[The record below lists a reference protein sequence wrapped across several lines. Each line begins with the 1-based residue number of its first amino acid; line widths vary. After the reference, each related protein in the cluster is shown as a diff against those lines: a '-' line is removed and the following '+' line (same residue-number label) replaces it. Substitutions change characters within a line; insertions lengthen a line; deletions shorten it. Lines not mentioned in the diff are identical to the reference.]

1 MAGETNN
8 KEFQE
13 LMTAIKGLTTAF
25 NSRSSAGAGGAV
37 EKSAGQKQT
46 AQFEKDLTE
55 SVKYFGKGIIG
66 AFSKMKT
73 NIEKDFDQIKA
84 DTFSDILISN
94 QKRTGSEMAAQTN
107 AVMKGAI
114 VLIRDSAKTAATAFA
129 GAMLQFNKLWNAM
142 MGGIEDAMKG
152 MKDMAFKAL
161 EGVGIGGGPIAG
173 ALSGLLDG
181 FIKGIMFKFED
192 ALKQR
197 EMKRAVTMQFGTNAP
212 EAAAFSRHMVG
223 YYNLLGR
230 QVSTEFAEAF
240 SGIGVVNDK
249 VADDMIGIATNLKMG
264 AGEATQLLEKYMTYG
279 NSAARATD
287 QIQANFR
294 KLQAAAQESG
304 LPVKMMA
311 GYIAQA
317 STNARFLNVDVALV
331 GNTMANLQK
340 KTKDLSNLGVDFRI
354 HGASI
359 MNDLATGGKNVSD
372 AMHVFYGSKGGVLDM
387 SVGAAWAKSMF
398 GEKTAGSLSKTAEG
412 GFTTGGMGLGEA
424 SQGNTMMIQRLEL
437 MKQTMMDASAGAS
450 DDAEALF
457 LQMKAAKDVFGLSD
471 EAARTVAASGK
482 DEIKKLADNPAMAAQ
497 MKDTKTILGEMQ
509 TVATKSEALQRHL
522 VNLNMAIVKILFEI
536 PILII
541 GWFKTT
547 WLGDGDD
554 TLYKSS
560 LAALDKQGG
569 EFKQAA
575 VGAGKVLDSVAANDM
590 AYFGGRIDA
599 VTNAMGKPETVK
611 SNYTEKTLAREAEAR
626 KAIEAKGKRAE
637 GGPVSSGELYQ
648 VGENN
653 RPELL
658 MIPGNRGEVISSDKV
673 DKLAAAGAAG
683 SAGASGSGGIH
694 INLAVHGVTKDQIMQ
709 QITNEVLR
717 ALQ

>member
-94 QKRTGSEMAAQTN
+94 QKRTGSEMAARTN

-114 VLIRDSAKTAATAFA
+114 VLIGDSAKTAATAFA
-129 GAMLQFNKLWNAM
+129 GAMLQFNKLWNDM
-142 MGGIEDAMKG
+142 WGGVESAMKG

-161 EGVGIGGGPIAG
+161 EEVGIGGGPIAG

-240 SGIGVVNDK
+240 SGIGVVNAK
-249 VADDMIGIATNLKMG
+249 VADDMIGIASNLKMG
-264 AGEATQLLEKYMTYG
+264 AGEATQLLEKYMIFG

-317 STNARFLNVDVALV
+317 STNARFLNVDVGLV

-541 GWFKTT
+541 GWLQSTSLF
-547 WLGDGDD
+547 GSGDD

-575 VGAGKVLDSVAANDM
+575 IGAGKVLGSVAANDM

-599 VTNAMGKPETVK
+599 VTESMGGQALKNEKANKAETERLI
-611 SNYTEKTLAREAEAR
+611 SSGAASRIEK
-626 KAIEAKGKRAE
+626 KAE